1 MSPFRSFL
9 FPPASVFSQRPLTRQ
24 PNFYAAWPSSAFSAA
39 CRLFVSLCSLFR
51 TRFLCF
57 HELADSFAKIP
68 GGGTSAHPR
77 HAFRR
82 HMRHVAPL
90 SPVASLDCAYFLSP
104 RGVYHQRSFCVAAN
118 PIGSPFV
125 FITIQNPFPAT
136 PFFSHPSKMP
146 GVWGVLPDF
155 CLSHKGGRP
164 LDRQRR
170 TARNRCA
177 TRRTPATLRRSPRR
191 SGQAGQAVGGRY
203 VNPIQGK

>member
-1 MSPFRSFL
+1 MPLGQAPPFQQLAASLFL
-9 FPPASVFSQRPLTRQ
+9 FALFFALASFVFM
-24 PNFYAAWPSSAFSAA
+24 
-39 CRLFVSLCSLFR
+39 SLQTLLPKYR
-51 TRFLCF
+51 
-57 HELADSFAKIP
+57 
-68 GGGTSAHPR
+68 GGYLGTSAPCFPPSYAPR
-77 HAFRR
+77 GASIPCGFSGLR
-82 HMRHVAPL
+82 MV
-90 SPVASLDCAYFLSP
+90 PVTT
-104 RGVYHQRSFCVAAN
+104 GVYHQRSFCVAAN